1 MYWMLARVLQ
11 AADMD
16 TKTTIVQEVSR
27 MNCNIESRVTRS
39 TSPTGEQ
46 MFKRLS
52 ASDIIMHT
60 SDAVLAGST
69 PRWKVIHSSQDDI
82 LEIHAKSEKAGD

>member
-1 MYWMLARVLQ
+1 MNWMLARVLQ
-11 AADMD
+11 AAGMD
-16 TKTTIVQEVSR
+16 AKTNMVQEVSR
-27 MNCNIESRVTRS
+27 MNCNIKSKVTRS

-46 MFKRLS
+46 LFKRLS

-69 PRWKVIHSSQDDI
+69 PGKKGIHINRVILLTRLSTF
-82 LEIHAKSEKAGD
+82 